1 MTDARAGWERGKRPI
16 AGGEDGALGVLPPQ
30 LGGTRGSAAGA
41 GRRGGEASGGARAG
55 LDHRQ
60 QHGHPGLLERVRSE
74 AVAERI
80 TRLDATIARLGRAGW
95 ELVSHVQLQDAEL
108 VQHWYFKRV
117 DRRDAQRLLTV
128 LECGAAQDVPCP
140 CDVGRAPSPQQR
152 HSSPPWCVARSP
164 RR

>member
-1 MTDARAGWERGKRPI
+1 MARWEYCRLSW
-16 AGGEDGALGVLPPQ
+16 AAH
-30 LGGTRGSAAGA
+30 AGA
-41 GRRGGEASGGARAG
+41 PQALDGGAGEASGGARAG

-60 QHGHPGLLERVRSE
+60 QHGPTGLLERVRSE
-74 AVAERI
+74 AAAERI

-117 DRRDAQRLLTV
+117 DRRDAQRILTV